1 MMEAVIWQH
10 IQDRS
15 YSRRFSK
22 GEGIEGSFAPRPS
35 FFCAPGIFSR
45 AATLFSPVAG
55 MSPASDVSDDAAIIH
70 DILMGHVNSFELLL
84 DRYQDHVSKIVR
96 SHVPWDDAPEVAHE
110 TFVRAFQSLGGFRGI
125 RPFKHWL
132 AKIAVRCCH
141 DFWRSYYQRKDRQV
155 GGLPD
160 DCQAWVDEVL
170 SDRSPEEATERMEAR
185 DLLQWALGQLSP
197 DDRMVLTL
205 TYLNEYS
212 GTEAADLLGWS
223 LPRVKIQSYRARRKL
238 RAILTKI
245 LPQ

>member
-1 MMEAVIWQH
+1 MAAVRWQYL
-10 IQDRS
+10 QDRS
-15 YSRRFSK
+15 YSRHFSK
-22 GEGIEGSFAPRPS
+22 GEGIAVLPLPRPS
-35 FFCAPGIFSR
+35 FVGDPEISPRG
-45 AATLFSPVAG
+45 AALFSPCAE
-55 MSPASDVSDDAAIIH
+55 MNTASHLSDDAAIIH
-70 DILMGHVNSFELLL
+70 DILMGRVNSFELLL

-110 TFVRAFQSLGGFRGI
+110 TFVRAFQSLGGYRGI

-141 DFWRSYYQRKDRQV
+141 DYWRSYYQKERQV

-212 GTEAADLLGWS
+212 GTEAAELLGWS

>member
-1 MMEAVIWQH
+1 MEAVIWER
-10 IQDRS
+10 IKYRS
-15 YSRRFSK
+15 YSRRFCK
-22 GEGIEGSFAPRPS
+22 GEGIEGRTSPRPS
-35 FFCAPGIFSR
+35 FFCVPGISSR
-45 AATLFSPVAG
+45 AATLFSPGAE
-55 MSPASDVSDDAAIIH
+55 MSPASDASDDAAIIH
-70 DILMGHVNSFELLL
+70 DILKGNVNSFELLL

-96 SHVPWDDAPEVAHE
+96 SNVPWDDAPEVAHE
-110 TFVRAFQSLGGFRGI
+110 TFVRAFQSLGGYRGI

-141 DFWRSYYQRKDRQV
+141 DFWRSYYQKERQV
-155 GGLPD
+155 GGLSD
-160 DCQAWVDEVL
+160 DCRAWVDEVL
-170 SDRSPEEATERMEAR
+170 ADRSPEEATERMEAR

-212 GTEAADLLGWS
+212 GTEAAELLGWS

>member
-1 MMEAVIWQH
+1 MMEAVIWRQV
-10 IQDRS
+10 RS
-15 YSRRFSK
+15 YSGRFSQ
-22 GEGIEGSFAPRPS
+22 GEGIEGRSWSRPS

-45 AATLFSPVAG
+45 AAALFSPVAG
-55 MSPASDVSDDAAIIH
+55 MSPAFDISDDAAIIH
-70 DILMGHVNSFELLL
+70 DILMGRVNSFELLL

-141 DFWRSYYQRKDRQV
+141 DFWRSYYQKERQV

-170 SDRSPEEATERMEAR
+170 ADRSPEEATERMEAR

-223 LPRVKIQSYRARRKL
+223 LARVKIQSYRARRKL
-238 RAILTKI
+238 RTILAKI

>member
-1 MMEAVIWQH
+1 MMEAVIWGR
-10 IQDRS
+10 IQYRS
-15 YSRRFSK
+15 YSRHFSK

-35 FFCAPGIFSR
+35 FFGAPGISSR

-70 DILMGHVNSFELLL
+70 DILMGRVNSFELLL

-96 SHVPWDDAPEVAHE
+96 SHVPWDEAPEVAHE

-141 DFWRSYYQRKDRQV
+141 DFWRRYYQKERQV

-160 DCQAWVDEVL
+160 DCQTWVDEVL
-170 SDRSPEEATERMEAR
+170 SDRSSEEATERVEAR

>member
-10 IQDRS
+10 IQYCS
-15 YSRRFSK
+15 YSRHFSK
-22 GEGIEGSFAPRPS
+22 GEGIAGSFAPRPS
-35 FFCAPGIFSR
+35 FLCVPGIFSR
-45 AATLFSPVAG
+45 TATLFSPVAE
-55 MSPASDVSDDAAIIH
+55 MSPASDVSADAAIIH
-70 DILMGHVNSFELLL
+70 DILRGQVNSFELLL

-96 SHVPWDDAPEVAHE
+96 SNVPWDEAPEVAHE
-110 TFVRAFQSLGGFRGI
+110 TFVRAFQSLGGYRGI

-141 DFWRSYYQRKDRQV
+141 DFWRSYYQKERQV

-160 DCQAWVDEVL
+160 DCRTWVDEVL